1 MNGWTRGLGMNR
13 APELSK
19 ISIVPDR
26 DNLIAKWV
34 CRGLKED
41 FGWVGDNL
49 TIGVMLGGKI
59 IAGIIMNDCR
69 PGRDVW
75 LTIYSTDKRWCCRR
89 VLRCVF
95 DLAFNKMKCRR
106 VSLFVSKDNACSRN
120 LVEKLGF
127 VREGLLRQYRDNGN
141 DCFVYG
147 MLKNECK
154 WRSKDE

>member
-1 MNGWTRGLGMNR
+1 MSKE
-13 APELSK
+13 AELSK

-34 CRGLKED
+34 CRGLDED
-41 FGWVGDNL
+41 FEWVGNNL
-49 TIGVMLGGKI
+49 TIGVMLGNRM
-59 IAGIIMNDCR
+59 IAGIILNDWR
-69 PGRDVW
+69 PERDVW

-95 DLAFNKMKCRR
+95 DLVFGKMKCRR
-106 VSLFVSKDNACSRN
+106 VSLFVSKDNALSRN

-127 VREGLLRQYRDNGN
+127 VREGLLRQYRDNGD

-147 MLKNECK
+147 MLINECK
-154 WRSKDE
+154 WRSKNE